1 MQVENRQREAF
12 TTSEARTQKIEM
24 TTYTASSNRFVHRW
38 RCFVSMLH
46 VGRKETDVG
55 KGQASW
61 RIEFSSHQPLRPS
74 KIFIDWILKHV
85 SRCPCGAA
93 MGLFTSHDDR
103 HKISCII
110 HTRV

>member
-46 VGRKETDVG
+46 VGRKETDLHRLG
-55 KGQASW
+55 YQSLFN
-61 RIEFSSHQPLRPS
+61 EDQPLRPS
-74 KIFIDWILKHV
+74 KIFIDLILKHV

>member
-12 TTSEARTQKIEM
+12 TPSEARTQKIEM

-55 KGQASW
+55 KVSIAVQ
-61 RIEFSSHQPLRPS
+61 LRPIAAPI
-74 KIFIDWILKHV
+74 KFFIDLILKHV

-103 HKISCII
+103 HEISCII
-110 HTRV
+110 HTRL

>member
-12 TTSEARTQKIEM
+12 TPSEARTQKIEM

-46 VGRKETDVG
+46 VGRKETGYQSLFNQD
-55 KGQASW
+55 
-61 RIEFSSHQPLRPS
+61 QPLRPS
-74 KIFIDWILKHV
+74 RSFIDLILKHV

-103 HKISCII
+103 HEISCII
-110 HTRV
+110 HTRL

>member
-12 TTSEARTQKIEM
+12 TPSEARTQKIEM

-46 VGRKETDVG
+46 VGRKETD
-55 KGQASW
+55 
-61 RIEFSSHQPLRPS
+61 PLRPS
-74 KIFIDWILKHV
+74 KIFIDLILKHV

-103 HKISCII
+103 HEISCII

>member
-12 TTSEARTQKIEM
+12 APSEARTQKIEM

-46 VGRKETDVG
+46 VGRQETDY
-55 KGQASW
+55 QSL
-61 RIEFSSHQPLRPS
+61 FNQDQPLRPS
-74 KIFIDWILKHV
+74 KIFIDLILKHV

-103 HKISCII
+103 HEISCII

>member
-1 MQVENRQREAF
+1 MQVEDRQREAF
-12 TTSEARTQKIEM
+12 TPSEARTQKIEM

-46 VGRKETDVG
+46 VGRKEINVG
-55 KGQASW
+55 KD
-61 RIEFSSHQPLRPS
+61 QPLRPS
-74 KIFIDWILKHV
+74 KIFIDLMLKHV

-103 HKISCII
+103 HEISCII
-110 HTRV
+110 HIRV

>member
-12 TTSEARTQKIEM
+12 TPSEARTQKIEM

-61 RIEFSSHQPLRPS
+61 RIEFSMFRAAHVALR
-74 KIFIDWILKHV
+74 
-85 SRCPCGAA
+85 AA